1 MGTSSMKQVNK
12 VQKTR
17 IRKGRRER
25 GRERRRKIIKTDK
38 RVESEGIYKK
48 LKIISKDTHTQKNNK
63 IK

>member
-25 GRERRRKIIKTDK
+25 GRERRRKVIKTDK

-48 LKIISKDTHTQKNNK
+48 LKIIPKRHKKINK
-63 IK
+63 IKK

>member
-25 GRERRRKIIKTDK
+25 GRERRRKVIKTDK

-48 LKIISKDTHTQKNNK
+48 LKIIPKRH
-63 IK
+63 